1 MAVQVQA
8 RRKKSV
14 PIRVFNIIFLILV
27 VVGVVCGILF
37 ALPSTRDPITKTFS
51 EIEWFTNLATKIT
64 NWVQS
69 HVIDNYN
76 IPATFKEYSTTFT
89 ALLYFGIIYCI
100 IVVCCFMLYVPFLK
114 MHFNRV
120 KGKTETWRY
129 VVLWL
134 LFIIFFILFSFF
146 FLSLYRE
153 RLSKAFPEGNF
164 LYAVGHL
171 FFEAGRGWKG
181 LFDANGPLHVLVYS
195 NFTSNVVFWAIC
207 YGLIALAVF
216 EIIIYII
223 TGLKKK
229 KKTRYAAD
237 GSIATNE
244 DKVENK
250 SDVTS
255 PKVAP
260 VFIEKKIVPTIRQI
274 ALLNSLNPL
283 YPAPIDNLPAIYEE
297 TDEDIEELEPINEP
311 ALEEKEEVEEIVEEA
326 QENKVEEKPV
336 DVLPG
341 IDEWNAEPFEKESVK
356 EDVVEE
362 TQQEVV
368 EEEKVEEVKEVDD
381 NPFIILALNNIA
393 KEDTRPEEETN
404 EVTYDRN
411 EDRTENKITTVDNSH
426 EEVITE
432 KVEPEL
438 NYWNAGEYVEE
449 IHEEQ
454 EVVEET
460 KEEPV
465 VEEVKEEKQEVAE
478 EQQEEK
484 QEDVVEEETVE
495 EKSTEEVK
503 EESVAEDKEEEPA
516 KETEEVILK
525 EEPVDVL
532 PGIDEWNADP
542 FAPEK
547 IPEKKEEYEDI
558 TESAQEKESDIELEE
573 VKPHEEIIEE
583 EPIVEET
590 QEVADEEN
598 NDEPLITLALN
609 DVEKDDG
616 RPEEETNEVISE
628 SVEDRTDSKV
638 TTLDNSHEEVST
650 EKVEPE
656 LNYWNAGEYKP
667 ENKVVTPRINPIGV
681 KAFDPSTRGNRPT
694 GPINVVQVQPK
705 EEPVVEEAPKEE
717 KVIAPIS
724 GPLHSTAKSKH
735 DKIELV
741 EARHVPFAL
750 KNYQVRTYAG
760 NLTPEEAF
768 NMGATKVQPVVKP
781 IFANQAK
788 AEPSWKQK
796 KHDEEIRHNG
806 YVNVTTVD
814 DLAANRNTK
823 ETSDNKIA
831 KPITPVTFKPVEKEE
846 VKEEVKNDDIGHTQS
861 FYHPIAPI
869 AKKERKRPEI
879 KPIDPLKS
887 KNH

>member
-14 PIRVFNIIFLILV
+14 PIKVFNIIFLILV

-64 NWVQS
+64 NWVTS

-181 LFDANGPLHVLVYS
+181 LFDSNGPLHVLVYS

-229 KKTRYAAD
+229 TKIRYAAD

-244 DKVENK
+244 NKAENK

-297 TDEDIEELEPINEP
+297 ADEDIEELEPINEP

-326 QENKVEEKPV
+326 TENKVEEKPV

-341 IDEWNAEPFEKESVK
+341 IDEWNAEPFEKEVVK
-356 EDVVEE
+356 EEPIVEE
-362 TQQEVV
+362 TKQEEQQEVV
-368 EEEKVEEVKEVDD
+368 EEVVDD
-381 NPFIILALNNIA
+381 NPFIILALNDVV
-393 KEDTRPEEETN
+393 KEETRPEEETN
-404 EVTYDRN
+404 EVTFDGN

-426 EEVITE
+426 EEIVSE
-432 KVEPEL
+432 KVDPEI

-454 EVVEET
+454 ESVVET
-460 KEEPV
+460 KEEPA
-465 VEEVKEEKQEVAE
+465 VEEK
-478 EQQEEK
+478 QEEK
-484 QEDVVEEETVE
+484 QEQVVEEEKVE
-495 EKSTEEVK
+495 EESTEEVK
-503 EESVAEDKEEEPA
+503 EEKVAEDKVEEPVE
-516 KETEEVILK
+516 ETEEVILK

-547 IPEKKEEYEDI
+547 VPEKKEEYEDI
-558 TESAQEKESDIELEE
+558 TESAQEKETDIELEE
-573 VKPHEEIIEE
+573 VKPQEEIIEE
-583 EPIVEET
+583 QQEVVEEVT
-590 QEVADEEN
+590 EAQEEKVEE
-598 NDEPLITLALN
+598 EPLITLALN
-609 DVEKDDG
+609 DVEKDDS
-616 RPEEETNEVISE
+616 RPEEETNEVLSE
-628 SVEDRTDSKV
+628 SDEDRTDSKV
-638 TTLDNSHEEVST
+638 TTLDNSHDEVTT
-650 EKVEPE
+650 EKVEPSI
-656 LNYWNAGEYKP
+656 NYWNAGEYKP

-705 EEPVVEEAPKEE
+705 EEPIVEEVKEE
-717 KVIAPIS
+717 KVITPIS

-735 DKIELV
+735 EKIELV

-823 ETSDNKIA
+823 ESSENKIA
-831 KPITPVTFKPVEKEE
+831 KPITPVAFKPVEKEE
-846 VKEEVKNDDIGHTQS
+846 VKEEVKNDEIGHTQS